1 MRITAHVEMH
11 GVPQK
16 LSVFAHSLEDWNPAW
31 SDIADDFKDLEK
43 ARFASQGGGSWKGH
57 GPLYKEWD
65 DPITGNSFSS
75 SSILVRT
82 GGLRTSLTTDETI
95 LERSAKH
102 MLLGTRYHS
111 QSNMGQSVP
120 VAQLM
125 DQGFT
130 ARGKISVRAA
140 SGGYNRKR
148 VTGLRV
154 PPRKLIDLSAGD
166 HARWVML
173 ADKWVGEMRRA
184 AGL

>member
-1 MRITAHVEMH
+1 MKIEVHVTDR
-11 GVPQK
+11 VSPK

-31 SDIADDFKDLEK
+31 GDIADDFKDLEK
-43 ARFASQGGGSWKGH
+43 ARFASGGGGSWKGH

-75 SSILVRT
+75 SGILVRT
-82 GGLRTSLTTDETI
+82 GGLRDSLTTDETI

-111 QSNMGQSVP
+111 TSNTGQSVP

-130 ARGKISVRAA
+130 ARGKISVRAKT
-140 SGGYNRKR
+140 GGYRR
-148 VTGLRV
+148 VRV
-154 PPRKLIDLSAGD
+154 NVAVPGRKLIDVSAGD

-173 ADKWVGEMRRA
+173 AEKWVAEMRRA

>member
-11 GVPQK
+11 GVPQRLK
-16 LSVFAHSLEDWNPAW
+16 VFADSLEDWNPAW
-31 SDIADDFKDLEK
+31 GDIADDFKDIEK
-43 ARFASQGGGSWKGH
+43 ARFASGGGGSWKGH

-65 DPITGNSFSS
+65 DPVTGNSFGSS
-75 SSILVRT
+75 AILVRS

-102 MLLGTRYHS
+102 MVLGTRYHAD
-111 QSNMGQSVP
+111 SNTGQSVP

-130 ARGKISVRAA
+130 ARGKISVRTLA
-140 SGGYNRKR
+140 GGYNRKR

-173 ADKWVGEMRRA
+173 SEKWVVACRKA